1 MKTPLFRIV
10 NVKSSLFFA
19 ALLVTSSLGTALAQD
34 QEKLTQPGVI
44 TGSMDI
50 DFRTR
55 KNVNEK
61 GQPQKGEK
69 DIYNLTFNV
78 AKTTEFKGKIER
90 TPYPPGRARF
100 PGTKRRAHLWD
111 RPRGD

>member
-10 NVKSSLFFA
+10 NVKSSLVA
-19 ALLVTSSLGTALAQD
+19 ALLITSPLGTAFAQD

-55 KNVNEK
+55 KNLNEK

-69 DIYNLTFNV
+69 DTYNLNFSV

-90 TPYPPGRARF
+90 TP
-100 PGTKRRAHLWD
+100 
-111 RPRGD
+111 